1 MFLFALLATLAIAE
15 TLIDYQLYSKTVGSE
30 YSRVHFPNSGNK
42 TAVNFN
48 TRASYSPVVSKLD
61 GITVA
66 KDVEYLFR
74 NEVGFEKYYGK
85 GDINPFI
92 VGQVATEVIVGEIER
107 QPLIQDRN
115 VIAGVSMGK
124 PDDFRMSVGVIKGTG
139 FHSKENSTGLLS
151 SIGFSGEKFGV
162 AGSLVIEDVMETQ
175 SASRASVGT
184 YYQKDDNRFTLEFD
198 KQFDKE
204 YEPSDLT
211 MGLRKSFEY
220 NSRNVDFFSTF
231 SFNPVGNAGAGP
243 SIAFGFSFDLQK
255 NKKPVETEEYEDIEN
270 LEEEE
275 ETIIDITPASVE
287 EPEQTVEI
295 VEINEEKP
303 IIPTESANDAEAIDS
318 SQNNQKPIG
327 VLETKQG
334 NYGKKVKSKIK
345 SQKGEEIMPDDNGKE
360 LKSHEVQ
367 PVTNGVSTAELS
379 NIAQQTG
386 GDSNLAMFLAIIAVV
401 GGGAAWK
408 FYSQFAEQKHEQKMK
423 EMELQAKAQGLGS
436 ASPPPCQAAQ
446 AEMKAEIKAM
456 KAEMKGT
463 AAMLEDVDFGMYER
477 KLKKLDKRLKQL
489 EDPDE
494 E

>member
-1 MFLFALLATLAIAE
+1 MILFVLLTTLAVAE

-30 YSRVHFPNSGNK
+30 YSRVHFPDSGNK
-42 TAVNFN
+42 AAVNFN
-48 TRASYSPVVSKLD
+48 TRASYSPVVTKHQD
-61 GITVA
+61 KIIA
-66 KDVEYLFR
+66 RDVEYLFR
-74 NEVGFEKYYGK
+74 NEVGFEKYFGK
-85 GDINPFI
+85 GNINPFV
-92 VGQVATEVIVGEIER
+92 VGQLATEVIVGDIEK
-107 QPLIQDRN
+107 QPLLQDRN
-115 VIAGVSMGK
+115 VVAGVSMGK
-124 PDDFRMSVGVIKGTG
+124 PDDLRVSVGVVKGTG
-139 FHSKENSTGLLS
+139 FHSKENSTGILG

-162 AGSLVIEDVMETQ
+162 AGSIVVEDVMETE
-175 SASRASVGT
+175 SATRASVGT
-184 YYQKDDNRFTLEFD
+184 YYQKNDNRFTVEFD
-198 KQFDKE
+198 RPFVKE
-204 YEPSDLT
+204 YEPSDITL
-211 MGLRKSFEY
+211 GLRKSFEH

-255 NKKPVETEEYEDIEN
+255 NKKPVDEERYEDIEQP
-270 LEEEE
+270 EEKETTIDVTPETTEE
-275 ETIIDITPASVE
+275 S
-287 EPEQTVEI
+287 EQTVEI

-303 IIPTESANDAEAIDS
+303 IILTESANDTEVIDS

-327 VLETKQG
+327 TLNTKQG
-334 NYGKKVKSKIK
+334 NYSKKVKSKIN

-367 PVTNGVSTAELS
+367 PVTSGVSTDGLS

-446 AEMKAEIKAM
+446 AEMKAEMKAM
-456 KAEMKGT
+456 KAKMNST

-477 KLKKLDKRLKQL
+477 KLKKLDKRLKAL
-489 EDPDE
+489 EDPE
-494 E
+494 EE